1 MYTFLKQGAIVGTK
15 SVKIKQRGEKMN
27 FFYNKK
33 NQKIIAG
40 AIALILVVAMVVTMV
55 ASF

>member
-1 MYTFLKQGAIVGTK
+1 
-15 SVKIKQRGEKMN
+15 MN

-40 AIALILVVAMVVTMV
+40 AIALILVVTMV